1 MDGTA
6 SIVQGRGLNT
16 TRQKTQSTN
25 QEEYGRNLLKQTQPT
40 NYIHAVDYRK
50 KKRRRRQ
57 KQVVDDGKLAGD
69 RQTRHTGGS
78 ENKNLESR
86 LSH

>member
-1 MDGTA
+1 MEGTA
-6 SIVQGRGLNT
+6 SIVQGRCLNT

-57 KQVVDDGKLAGD
+57 KQVVGDRKLAGD
-69 RQTRHTGGS
+69 RQTKHTGGS